1 MTSLT
6 MQRWAWHA
14 LVNVRRPWLLIIACL
29 CGIGLISMFPSDL
42 EDYRETPPSNHP
54 IVVGVEDYGRYIGT
68 AVQIAL
74 PFVKRD
80 PVGILQ
86 NLYIG
91 VGSTMLTHGLKRALD
106 PVVVAGTR
114 LGERPNGGR
123 HNMPSGHSSM
133 AASAMYFVGRRYGWW
148 HLLYLLP
155 IVLLT
160 MFARVALDAHT
171 ISAVIA
177 GALSGIV
184 GAALFTSPFTLEK
197 RRSDAKAVGL
207 RR

>member
-14 LVNVRRPWLLIIACL
+14 LVNVRRPWRLIIACL
-29 CGIGLISMFPSDL
+29 CGIALISIFPSDL

-54 IVVGVEDYGRYIGT
+54 IVAGVEDYGPYIGT
-68 AVQIAL
+68 AVQIVL

-133 AASAMYFVGRRYGWW
+133 AASAMYFVGRRYGWA

-155 IVLLT
+155 IVLLA

-177 GALSGIV
+177 GALAGIV
-184 GAALFTSPFTLEK
+184 GAALFTSPFAV
-197 RRSDAKAVGL
+197 RSKL
-207 RR
+207 IRL